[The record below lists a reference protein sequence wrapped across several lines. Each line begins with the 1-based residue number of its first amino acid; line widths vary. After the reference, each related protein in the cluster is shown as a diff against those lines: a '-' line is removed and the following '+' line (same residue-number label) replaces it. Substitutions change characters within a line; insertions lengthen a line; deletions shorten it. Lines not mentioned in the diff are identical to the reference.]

1 MEDLFMK
8 TKMASIPFEVNNIE
22 GRIMPFRQVVYVDEN
37 PNGTRCYYS
46 DDKLTDQVNLPDN
59 TELIYTRPELLYGR

>member
-1 MEDLFMK
+1 MK
-8 TKMASIPFEVNNIE
+8 TKMASIPFEVNNID

-46 DDKLTDQVNLPDN
+46 DDT
-59 TELIYTRPELLYGR
+59 